1 MPGIGVHIGNSG
13 SHMKRYTW
21 SSLVLLLFSL
31 LLSPLVLFAE
41 NIVTF
46 PSGQLTLSGVLYKPT
61 GAGPFPAVLYNHG
74 SAPGML
80 SKEAF
85 DVLGPVF
92 TSRGWV
98 FFAPYRRGQ
107 GLSAS
112 AGPYIQDQIA
122 AAEKAGGIRA
132 GAATMVRLL
141 QTDHLNDQLAG
152 LAWLRKQPFVQGN
165 HIAVAGNSY
174 GGVEAVLG
182 AERETYCA
190 AIDAA
195 GGAESW
201 RLAPEL
207 QTVMTR
213 AVRNSRAPIF
223 FLQAVNDYDLS
234 PSKTLAAVMKDA
246 GRPFELKIYP
256 PFGDSRSDGH
266 AFGYFGSAVWADDVF
281 NFLKQYCGG

>member
-1 MPGIGVHIGNSG
+1 
-13 SHMKRYTW
+13 MKRHIW
-21 SSLVLLLFSL
+21 SLPVLLLL
-31 LLSPLVLFAE
+31 LFLSPLVLFSE

-46 PSGQLTLSGVLYKPT
+46 SSSQLTLSGVLYKPV

-85 DVLGPVF
+85 DALGPVF

-112 AGPYIQDQIA
+112 AGPYIQGQIA
-122 AAEKAGGIRA
+122 AAEKTGGIRA

-165 HIAVAGNSY
+165 RIAVAGNSY
-174 GGVEAVLG
+174 GGVEALLG
-182 AERETYCA
+182 AEQEPYCA

-207 QTVMTR
+207 QEVMTR

-223 FLQAVNDYDLS
+223 FLQAMNDYDLL
-234 PSKTLAAVMKDA
+234 PSEALAAAMKEA
-246 GRPFELKIYP
+246 GKSFELKIYP
-256 PFGDSRSDGH
+256 PFGHSKADGH
-266 AFGYFGSAVWADDVF
+266 AFGYFGSAIWADDVF
-281 NFLKQYCGG
+281 HFLKQHCGG